1 MPGHS
6 LTLPIRY
13 MSHDKAWITGP
24 HIGINRSR
32 QSLSETEH
40 GLIAALLS
48 PNQLA
53 AQRMIAMRDAMF
65 AGQHINS
72 SEDRGVGHWALRQAG
87 DAVLG
92 SALPQKFSPNGKDL
106 LPRMRQ
112 EHKKTYGLVQAIQS
126 GERRASNGQ
135 PFKHIVHLGIGG
147 SDLGPQLLIDAL
159 RTGAQNPAVSAHFL
173 SNVDYHAV
181 DRLLRL
187 LDPTVTLVVV
197 VSKSFSTQET
207 MLNADHLRRWMRAA
221 GLPNIEQ
228 HFIGITHQL
237 DMALQWGITQDM
249 LLWFDESI
257 GGRFSLWGPVSLT
270 ARVVL
275 GNSAVDQFLQGGI
288 DMDQHF
294 LITPLASNLP
304 AVLAASDF
312 YNLRHRQLPTLM
324 VSPYDSRLALLVPYL
339 KQLWME
345 SLGKQVDVHGRPL
358 SGPACPILWGDV
370 GTNSQH
376 AFFQLLHQGLQ
387 GVAIDLIGVLTP
399 DHNAQ
404 ESHRALTANL
414 LAQAQALS
422 IGRETADNAKNCLG
436 GHPVNLLMLD
446 ALSPASL
453 GALIALWEHRVLCLA
468 AFSHINPFD
477 QWGVEL
483 GKTIAQAVEK
493 SLGAPVAPR
502 GSDTNK
508 DDEADLDSISQ
519 DTIAWLRSAPE
530 F

>member
-1 MPGHS
+1 
-6 LTLPIRY
+6 
-13 MSHDKAWITGP
+13 MSPDKAWITGP
-24 HIGINRSR
+24 HIGIHRSR

-40 GLIAALLS
+40 RLIAALLS
-48 PNQLA
+48 PDQLA
-53 AQRMIAMRDAMF
+53 AQRIVVMRDAMF
-65 AGQHINS
+65 AGHHVNS
-72 SEDRGVGHWALRQAG
+72 SENRAVGHWALRQAG
-87 DAVLG
+87 HALLG
-92 SALPQKFSPNGKDL
+92 SALPQKFSPNGEDL
-106 LPRMRQ
+106 LPRMHQ
-112 EHKKTYGLVQAIQS
+112 EHKKTSSLVQAIKS
-126 GERRASNGQ
+126 GQCCASNGQ

-159 RTGAQNPAVSAHFL
+159 RKSGQDQAVSAHFL

-181 DRLLRL
+181 DRLLRI
-187 LDPTVTLVVV
+187 LDPAVTLVVI

-207 MLNADHLRRWMRAA
+207 MLNAAHLRQWMRAA
-221 GLPNIEQ
+221 HLPSIEQ
-228 HFIGITHQL
+228 HFIGITHRL
-237 DMALQWGITQDM
+237 DIASNWGIPKDR
-249 LLWFDESI
+249 LLWFDESV

-275 GNSAVDQFLQGGI
+275 GNPVVDQFLQGGI
-288 DMDQHF
+288 EMDQHF
-294 LITPLASNLP
+294 LVTPLASNLP

-324 VSPYDSRLALLVPYL
+324 VSAYDSRLALLVPYL

-358 SGPACPILWGDV
+358 NGPACPILWGDV

-387 GVAIDLIGVLTP
+387 GVAIDLIGVLAP
-399 DHNAQ
+399 DHNAK

-422 IGRETADNAKNCLG
+422 IGRETVDNAKNCLG

-446 ALSPASL
+446 ALSPSSL
-453 GALIALWEHRVLCLA
+453 GALITLWEHRVLCLA

-483 GKTIAQAVEK
+483 GKTIAKSAEK
-493 SLGAPVAPR
+493 SLQEPWDPQGL
-502 GSDTNK
+502 DTEDKN
-508 DDEADLDSISQ
+508 DAGLDSISR
-519 DTIAWLRSAPE
+519 DLIAWLRSNPSL
-530 F
+530 